1 MVDSEHDVP
10 EDVTRVPTRGD
21 LARICAALNARA
33 ARYVV
38 LGGAAIIEIGLL
50 RTTSDLDFLV
60 DDDEDNVRRVC
71 DALTVLSDGAS
82 REVAPGD
89 VKEFIVVRI
98 NDELTVDLMGAA
110 CGIGYADAVQDIEWR
125 DVEGV
130 RIPFAS
136 ARLLWKTKQT
146 WREKDAL
153 DRAFLR
159 KWFADR
165 GEEPPA

>member
-1 MVDSEHDVP
+1 MADSEHDHP
-10 EDVTRVPTRGD
+10 LGTRPPTLEDVLLICRHLNEQQARYIVIGGFAIFEHG
-21 LARICAALNARA
+21 LARLTDDIDLLVDAKPENVARVKTALDCLPDRA
-33 ARYVV
+33 CREILDTDVGEYVV
-38 LGGAAIIEIGLL
+38 
-50 RTTSDLDFLV
+50 
-60 DDDEDNVRRVC
+60 VRV
-71 DALTVLSDGAS
+71 
-82 REVAPGD
+82 
-89 VKEFIVVRI
+89 
-98 NDELTVDLMGAA
+98 NDEVTVDLMASA
-110 CGIGYADAVQDIEWR
+110 CGVTYDQATDLVDWR
-125 DVEGV
+125 EVRGV